1 MHMFRRLLKMKILI
15 HWFEYHCLLALKYDY
30 RNIIGAC
37 TLLSSKGKKVNK
49 KERVSTIMGLSLLE
63 DTDNYFHDPNKGP
76 LRRRDRVPW

>member
-1 MHMFRRLLKMKILI
+1 MLS
-15 HWFEYHCLLALKYDY
+15 
-30 RNIIGAC
+30 

-76 LRRRDRVPW
+76 LRRRDISPVPGERGRLEYTSRQGSGKKKNDREPG